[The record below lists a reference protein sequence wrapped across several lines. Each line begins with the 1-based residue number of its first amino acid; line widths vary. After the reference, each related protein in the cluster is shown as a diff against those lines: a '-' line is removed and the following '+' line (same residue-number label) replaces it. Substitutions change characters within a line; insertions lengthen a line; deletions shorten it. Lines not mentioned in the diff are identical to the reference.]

1 VWLEIPNADIIA
13 VADDDPQG
21 LKNAIERLGNPKGYA
36 DYREMLDKTKPDLI
50 SICPRWLD
58 QHREMVLAAAES
70 GVKGIYLEKPLCRT
84 LREADEMIRVCEDNK
99 VKVAVA
105 HQTRYSPILQVVQEM
120 IAEGKIGRVLELRG
134 RGKEDHRGGGEDLWV
149 LGTHVFNLIH
159 QFGGEPEW
167 CSATVLENDKP
178 VEKNNV
184 KLGKE
189 GIGPLAG
196 DHIRAMYG
204 MNNGITAYFNSVRNA
219 KGYPSRFGLMIY
231 GSEGVI
237 AMNTGFLPTVSW
249 LPDSSWTPART
260 GKEWIPVNSAGPGQ
274 AESLKDTGHQ
284 AGNISAV
291 LDLIA
296 AVEDDRYP
304 ESSLLEARMAME
316 MIVSVFESHRL
327 KRPVSFPLENRE
339 NPLTLL

>member
-120 IAEGKIGRVLELRG
+120 IEEGKIGRVLELRG

-204 MNNGITAYFNSVRNA
+204 MNNGITSYFNSVRNA
-219 KGYPSRFGLMIY
+219 KGYPSRF
-231 GSEGVI
+231 
-237 AMNTGFLPTVSW
+237 
-249 LPDSSWTPART
+249 
-260 GKEWIPVNSAGPGQ
+260 
-274 AESLKDTGHQ
+274 
-284 AGNISAV
+284 
-291 LDLIA
+291 
-296 AVEDDRYP
+296 
-304 ESSLLEARMAME
+304 
-316 MIVSVFESHRL
+316 
-327 KRPVSFPLENRE
+327 
-339 NPLTLL
+339 